1 MVNYR
6 RARIAG
12 GCFFLTLTL
21 QDRTKD
27 WLVLYS
33 DELREA
39 LRKTI
44 CEQPFQLPAAV
55 VLPDHL
61 HLLML
66 LPEGDADFSSRVRRF
81 KSLFVRA
88 LRDKAVPVEL
98 SEKGEA
104 NVWQRRFWEH
114 LIRDE
119 ADFAAHVHYIHANP
133 LKHGLV
139 GRVCDWPLSS
149 FHRYVARGMLPVDWC
164 GNDGGLIDR
173 AGE

>member
-6 RARIAG
+6 RARIEGA
-12 GCFFLTLTL
+12 CYFLTLAL
-21 QDRTKD
+21 QDRTQD
-27 WLVLYS
+27 CLVRHS
-33 DELREA
+33 DELRDA
-39 LRKTI
+39 IRQTI
-44 CEQPFQLPAAV
+44 CERPFQIPATV

-61 HLLML
+61 HLMMQ
-66 LPEGDADFSSRVRRF
+66 LPKGDADFSCRVRRL

-88 LRDKAVPVEL
+88 LRDKGFPVALNEQ
-98 SEKGEA
+98 GEA

-119 ADFAAHVHYIHANP
+119 VDFAVHVDYIHSNP

-139 GRVCDWPLSS
+139 SRVCDWPFSS
-149 FHRYVARGMLPVDWC
+149 FHRYVARGLLPVDWC
-164 GNDGGLIDR
+164 GNGDGLIAR